1 MFRGALEPWHLL
13 ILVLIV
19 VILFGWKKLPDAARS
34 LGRSARILKSELGDD
49 DHKSSA
55 SGQTVPGQT
64 QPRSGGAP
72 GEAPVPGAAGYP
84 QQGQQQ
90 SAPQQPNGYVQ
101 VVPPTKVQA
110 CSADG
115 WLIETEMH
123 IDVRED
129 LIREQGGTDA
139 FRRLV
144 PSGIAPI
151 GPAGRN
157 GGRMPGESGSL
168 VRFGDSG
175 M

>member
-90 SAPQQPNGYVQ
+90 SAPQQPNGYQ
-101 VVPPTKVQA
+101 
-110 CSADG
+110 
-115 WLIETEMH
+115 
-123 IDVRED
+123 
-129 LIREQGGTDA
+129 QGGYQQPQPGQPGYQPQA
-139 FRRLV
+139 Q
-144 PSGIAPI
+144 PQQQA
-151 GPAGRN
+151 PAGYPHQGNSAGN
-157 GGRMPGESGSL
+157 GN
-168 VRFGDSG
+168 
-175 M
+175 